1 LRSFVTVAAAAAI
14 CVLAPAATAG
24 CSGSA
29 AGTRAHTTA
38 EHSPGTAHPA
48 AGRRARPHYYLSL
61 GDSLAA
67 GVQPDPAGA
76 SLPTDDGYADRLYAV
91 LRPGT
96 PKLRLVKLGCSGE
109 TSFTMIHG
117 GTCHYPAGS
126 QLAEAIRYLRV
137 HRRHVS
143 LVTIDI
149 GANDPN
155 SCFLGAPL
163 GKVASCMNSRVRLTV
178 ADLRTILSR
187 LRAAGGHRMKI
198 IGMNYYVP
206 ELSEWFHGHSG
217 QELAVLLE
225 RLVHGY
231 NNLLSHVYHRYGVR
245 VANVFAAFHSS
256 DFTDRATLPT
266 RGPVPR
272 NVATVC
278 ELTWICTPAPQGPN
292 EHANGIGYAIIA
304 LAFLA
309 ADHR

>member
-1 LRSFVTVAAAAAI
+1 LRRFATAAAAAAI
-14 CVLAPAATAG
+14 CVLATVATAG
-24 CSGSA
+24 CSGPSA
-29 AGTRAHTTA
+29 GSPARTTA
-38 EHSPGTAHPA
+38 DRS
-48 AGRRARPHYYLSL
+48 AGRPAPRYYLSL
-61 GDSLAA
+61 GDSLAR
-67 GVQPDPAGA
+67 GIQPDSAGT
-76 SLPTDDGYADRLYAV
+76 SLPTDDGYPDRLYAV
-91 LRPGT
+91 LRSTT
-96 PKLRLVKLGCSGE
+96 PNLRLVKLGCSGE
-109 TSFTMIHG
+109 TSFTLIHG
-117 GTCHYPAGS
+117 GICHYPAGT
-126 QLAEAIRYLRV
+126 QLAQATAFLRAH
-137 HRRHVS
+137 HRQVS

-178 ADLRTILSR
+178 TDLRTILSK
-187 LRAAGGHRMKI
+187 LRAAGGRRIKI

-206 ELSEWFHGHSG
+206 ELSEWFHGRGG

-231 NNLLSHVYHRYGVR
+231 DNLLSHVYHRYGAR

-256 DFTDRATLPT
+256 DFTDRVTLPA
-266 RGPVPR
+266 RGTVPR

-278 ELTWICTPAPQGPN
+278 ELTWICSPAPQGPN